1 MDVRTDRQTDSS
13 SRSARSLG
21 SAWGAMGTQGC
32 FGAAR
37 VRARG
42 DGPAKNT
49 WGGVK
54 LEGGE
59 MEAFLFTTG
68 LFFPGSLLTAPLKYF
83 QVLPAPGQ
91 EENPH
96 FSTTLEQIFL
106 LAADQGWSP
115 CSVHHTGVWS
125 SACPSGTLC
134 VPLAWQER
142 WSSSGPSGPALVPS
156 GPSLCF
162 LLGCVRACHPRAVLP
177 SMLVAV
183 PCSGELAVP

>member
-1 MDVRTDRQTDSS
+1 
-13 SRSARSLG
+13 
-21 SAWGAMGTQGC
+21 MGTQGC

-91 EENPH
+91 EEK
-96 FSTTLEQIFL
+96 S
-106 LAADQGWSP
+106 
-115 CSVHHTGVWS
+115 
-125 SACPSGTLC
+125 
-134 VPLAWQER
+134 
-142 WSSSGPSGPALVPS
+142 
-156 GPSLCF
+156 PSL
-162 LLGCVRACHPRAVLP
+162 LHHPRADLFV
-177 SMLVAV
+177 S
-183 PCSGELAVP
+183 S

>member
-21 SAWGAMGTQGC
+21 SAWGATGTQGC
-32 FGAAR
+32 FSAAR

-59 MEAFLFTTG
+59 MEVSLFTTG
-68 LFFPGSLLTAPLKYF
+68 LFFPRFPS
-83 QVLPAPGQ
+83 
-91 EENPH
+91 H
-96 FSTTLEQIFL
+96 CTTQILSYRSQHLAKRRSRPSFFTTPEQIFL

-115 CSVHHTGVWS
+115 CLVWS
-125 SACPSGTLC
+125 SACPSGTLY

-142 WSSSGPSGPALVPS
+142 WQLSGSFWASPGAVWAILFS
-156 GPSLCF
+156 CF
-162 LLGCVRACHPRAVLP
+162 LLVCVRACHPRAVLH
-177 SMLVAV
+177 SLLVAV

>member
-21 SAWGAMGTQGC
+21 SAWGAMGDQGC

-59 MEAFLFTTG
+59 MEVSLFTTG
-68 LFFPGSLLTAPLKYF
+68 LFFPGSLLTAPVEYF
-83 QVLPAPGQ
+83 PTAR
-91 EENPH
+91 
-96 FSTTLEQIFL
+96 STWPRGEVA
-106 LAADQGWSP
+106 LASSP
-115 CSVHHTGVWS
+115 PQSRSFC
-125 SACPSGTLC
+125 
-134 VPLAWQER
+134 
-142 WSSSGPSGPALVPS
+142 
-156 GPSLCF
+156 
-162 LLGCVRACHPRAVLP
+162 
-177 SMLVAV
+177 
-183 PCSGELAVP
+183 